1 MICCKKYLP
10 LFEMESG
17 RFDTFALT
25 GGRGSM
31 KTGHAVRAVMVEMM
45 KRRLRVVCFRETKT
59 SQKDSLINEF
69 KELIDGEFKGRGFV
83 SNTETIKNV
92 LTGAT
97 VTFLGLR
104 DANDNAREAIKG
116 LAQVDIWLVDEA
128 QAVSAGVWDV
138 LLKTIRKE
146 GAKLIVIYNRIDDD
160 LPVEKALFLDYYNKT
175 APEKTYFVEV
185 NYPELEHTGLLSD
198 KFIGYAELVKKN
210 KPDEFERDYLNKPR
224 GANVARVVK
233 YWSAENVVENI
244 RYCEEYDIYWSLDF
258 NVNPAMSVLAH
269 YDKKNFFVFDEI
281 VLNNVITQDVVDE
294 FICRYPP
301 DKVKGMVQICG
312 DASGKYRKTQ
322 SRYSD
327 YAIIQNTLSRANY
340 RTNFNLRRFNPPI
353 LNRINAFNRQV
364 FDVEGKRHFFVHP
377 RCRWLIYNMRKLCFK
392 PGSSIVDA
400 PTPAEVEEDEDK
412 LYLGHIFDAASYM
425 VEYFKPVVRE

>member
-1 MICCKKYLP
+1 MYCYKKFKP

-31 KTGHAVRAVMVEMM
+31 KTGHAVRSVMVEMM

-160 LPVEKALFLDYYNKT
+160 
-175 APEKTYFVEV
+175 FVEV

-244 RYCEEYDIYWSLDF
+244 RYFEEYDIYWSLDF

-294 FICRYPP
+294 FISRYPP
-301 DKVKGMVQICG
+301 DKVKGVVQICG

-340 RTNFNLRRFNPPI
+340 QTNFNLRRFNPPI

>member
-160 LPVEKALFLDYYNKT
+160 LPVEKRFS
-175 APEKTYFVEV
+175 
-185 NYPELEHTGLLSD
+185 GLL
-198 KFIGYAELVKKN
+198 
-210 KPDEFERDYLNKPR
+210 
-224 GANVARVVK
+224 
-233 YWSAENVVENI
+233 
-244 RYCEEYDIYWSLDF
+244 
-258 NVNPAMSVLAH
+258 
-269 YDKKNFFVFDEI
+269 
-281 VLNNVITQDVVDE
+281 
-294 FICRYPP
+294 
-301 DKVKGMVQICG
+301 
-312 DASGKYRKTQ
+312 
-322 SRYSD
+322 
-327 YAIIQNTLSRANY
+327 
-340 RTNFNLRRFNPPI
+340 
-353 LNRINAFNRQV
+353 
-364 FDVEGKRHFFVHP
+364 
-377 RCRWLIYNMRKLCFK
+377 
-392 PGSSIVDA
+392 
-400 PTPAEVEEDEDK
+400 
-412 LYLGHIFDAASYM
+412 
-425 VEYFKPVVRE
+425 

>member
-1 MICCKKYLP
+1 MYCYKKFKP
-10 LFEMESG
+10 LFEMTSG

-160 LPVEKALFLDYYNKT
+160 LPVEKALFLDYYNKA

-185 NYPELEHTGLLSD
+185 NYPELEHTGLL
-198 KFIGYAELVKKN
+198 L
-210 KPDEFERDYLNKPR
+210 
-224 GANVARVVK
+224 
-233 YWSAENVVENI
+233 
-244 RYCEEYDIYWSLDF
+244 SL
-258 NVNPAMSVLAH
+258 
-269 YDKKNFFVFDEI
+269 I
-281 VLNNVITQDVVDE
+281 
-294 FICRYPP
+294 
-301 DKVKGMVQICG
+301 
-312 DASGKYRKTQ
+312 
-322 SRYSD
+322 
-327 YAIIQNTLSRANY
+327 
-340 RTNFNLRRFNPPI
+340 
-353 LNRINAFNRQV
+353 
-364 FDVEGKRHFFVHP
+364 
-377 RCRWLIYNMRKLCFK
+377 
-392 PGSSIVDA
+392 
-400 PTPAEVEEDEDK
+400 
-412 LYLGHIFDAASYM
+412 HI
-425 VEYFKPVVRE
+425 

>member
-1 MICCKKYLP
+1 MYCFKKFKP
-10 LFEMESG
+10 LFEMDGE
-17 RFDTFALT
+17 RFDTFVLT

-69 KELIDGEFKGRGFV
+69 KELIGGEFKGRGFV

-92 LTGAT
+92 LTGAS

-104 DANDNAREAIKG
+104 DANENAREAIKG

-128 QAVSAGVWDV
+128 QAVSSGVWDV

-198 KFIGYAELVKKN
+198 KFIEYAELVKKN

-244 RYCEEYDIYWSLDF
+244 RYCEEYDIYWTLISMSTR
-258 NVNPAMSVLAH
+258 NVGFGSIM
-269 YDKKNFFVFDEI
+269 
-281 VLNNVITQDVVDE
+281 T
-294 FICRYPP
+294 
-301 DKVKGMVQICG
+301 G
-312 DASGKYRKTQ
+312 
-322 SRYSD
+322 
-327 YAIIQNTLSRANY
+327 
-340 RTNFNLRRFNPPI
+340 
-353 LNRINAFNRQV
+353 RIFL
-364 FDVEGKRHFFVHP
+364 FLTK
-377 RCRWLIYNMRKLCFK
+377 
-392 PGSSIVDA
+392 SS
-400 PTPAEVEEDEDK
+400 
-412 LYLGHIFDAASYM
+412 
-425 VEYFKPVVRE
+425 